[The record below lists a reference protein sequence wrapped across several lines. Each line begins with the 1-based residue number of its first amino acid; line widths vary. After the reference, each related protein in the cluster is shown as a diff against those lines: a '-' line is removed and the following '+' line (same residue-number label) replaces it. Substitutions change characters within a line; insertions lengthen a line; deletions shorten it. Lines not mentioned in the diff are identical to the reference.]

1 MKPLQTYCV
10 ATGTWFAAH
19 GLQHVLFAWLV
30 TMVLRETP
38 QMVGVAQMAML
49 VPVMLLMLFG
59 GGIADALGGRR
70 MAMLA
75 QGFAV
80 LPGVGLLVAL
90 LLDALTFPVM
100 LCYAVTFG
108 CATAFVTPAR
118 DGLLNQVAEGRI
130 QRTVVLVSLTQ
141 FGVQMVAS
149 LIAGLTGRV
158 GPEVVIAFQIAVLT
172 AGVVAYSRLPS
183 QPRAA
188 VQAPSIAD
196 LIGSVV
202 EGSRTVLR
210 SHAMRPVVLQNIA
223 MGLFFMGSYMVTM
236 PLLIREVYD
245 GSSFDLALVVAANML
260 GLVTSILWLLVGGD
274 IRRPGRALLMA
285 HGLGGVFLA
294 AAGLVSLIVDVG
306 FWPVVVC
313 IYLWGACG
321 GIAMSMSRT
330 IMQQAAPDGQ
340 RGRVMA
346 FFSFSFMGA
355 GPVGA
360 FLCGYLV
367 GSLGA
372 PLALVATS
380 MALMAVIAVIARTS
394 PLWNMI
400 VGKQMGPSSRRH
412 PRMSAAG

>member
-1 MKPLQTYCV
+1 MFPRPLRIYCI

-19 GLQHVLFAWLV
+19 GMQHVLFAWLV

-59 GGIADALGGRR
+59 GGIADAVGGRR

-75 QGFAV
+75 QAFAAV
-80 LPGVGLLVAL
+80 PGLGLLAAL
-90 LLDALTFPVM
+90 WLDALTFEVM

-158 GPEVVIAFQIAVLT
+158 GPEAVISFQVAVLV
-172 AGVVAYSRLPS
+172 AGVIAYSRLPAQS
-183 QPRAA
+183 SAMVRM
-188 VQAPSIAD
+188 PSVGA
-196 LIGSVV
+196 LVGSVA
-202 EGSRTVLR
+202 EGSRTVLH
-210 SHAMRPVVLQNIA
+210 SPAMRPVVVQNIA

-260 GLVTSILWLLVGGD
+260 GLVTSILWLLFGGD
-274 IRRPGRALLMA
+274 LKRPGRALLLA
-285 HGLGGVFLA
+285 HGLGGVVLA
-294 AAGLVSLIVDVG
+294 AAGLVSLIDGIG
-306 FWPVVVC
+306 FWPVVIC

-360 FLCGYLV
+360 LVCGYLV
-367 GSLGA
+367 GLLGA
-372 PLALVATS
+372 PFALVATS
-380 MALMAVIAVIARTS
+380 TALLVVIVAVARTS
-394 PLWNMI
+394 ALWNLI
-400 VGKQMGPSSRRH
+400 VGERAGAPRRL
-412 PRMSAAG
+412 SAAT

>member
-1 MKPLQTYCV
+1 MRPLHTYCI

-19 GLQHVLFAWLV
+19 GMQHVLFAWLV
-30 TMVLRETP
+30 TSVLRETP

-49 VPVMLLMLFG
+49 APVLLMLVG

-75 QGFAV
+75 QGFAIV
-80 LPGVGLLVAL
+80 PGVGLLAAL
-90 LLDALTFPVM
+90 LADALTFPVM
-100 LCYAVTFG
+100 ICYAVAFG

-149 LIAGLTGRV
+149 LVAGLTEWV
-158 GPEVVIAFQIAVLT
+158 GAEAIIGVQIAVLT
-172 AGVVAYSRLPS
+172 GGVIAYSRLPA
-183 QPRAA
+183 PVRDA
-188 VQAPSIAD
+188 VQAPSVAD
-196 LIGSVV
+196 LMGSVM
-202 EGSRTVLR
+202 EGCRTVLH
-210 SHAMRPVVLQNIA
+210 SPAMRPVVLQNIA

-236 PLLIREVYD
+236 PLLVREVYA
-245 GSSFDLALVVAANML
+245 GSSFDLALLVAANML
-260 GLVTSILWLLVGGD
+260 GLVTSILWLLRGGD
-274 IRRPGRALLMA
+274 LRRPGRALLMA

-294 AAGLVSLIVDVG
+294 TAGLVSLIAGIG

-321 GIAMSMSRT
+321 GVAMSMSRT

-355 GPVGA
+355 GPAGA
-360 FLCGYLV
+360 LLCGYLV
-367 GSLGA
+367 GALGA
-372 PLALVATS
+372 SWALVAAAS
-380 MALMAVIAVIARTS
+380 ALMVVIVTLAHRS
-394 PLWNMI
+394 SLWNMI
-400 VGKQMGPSSRRH
+400 VGQPSPAPRR
-412 PRMSAAG
+412 RWSAAR